1 MFRSVN
7 GAFLT
12 KNFLRARNVKIVS
25 PPMPEVSESG
35 TVFGPGQCGHPR
47 TARAS
52 VKIHTEP
59 RTPSAQA
66 ADRGRQDFV
75 HIGIVF
81 EERAKT
87 VLYYYSYTQIGPRT
101 PQNVERGSGQNAVAQ
116 RAEPDDGNSTTMR

>member
-1 MFRSVN
+1 MNR
-7 GAFLT
+7 AFFAE
-12 KNFLRARNVKIVS
+12 NFLCARNVEIVS

-35 TVFGPGQCGHPR
+35 TVFGTGQCGHPR

-59 RTPSAQA
+59 RTPSAQHT
-66 ADRGRQDFV
+66 DRRRQDIV

-81 EERAKT
+81 EEPAKT
-87 VLYYYSYTQIGPRT
+87 VLYYYCYTQIGPRT

-116 RAEPDDGNSTTMR
+116 RPEPDDGDAATVR